1 VFNDAD
7 MDAAVQGLVRGAFT
21 FSGQACISVQRIYV
35 QSEAYE
41 DFLRRFIPH
50 VQSLVVGDPRL
61 ESTNIGPMIN
71 EGEAKRAEQWI
82 EEAKQQGAVVLTGGK
97 RQGTI
102 LQPTVLVNVSPHMK
116 VVCEE
121 VFAPIVSVIPFETDE
136 EAVKLANDSNF
147 GLQAGVFTK
156 ELTEH

>member
-1 VFNDAD
+1 
-7 MDAAVQGLVRGAFT
+7 
-21 FSGQACISVQRIYV
+21 
-35 QSEAYE
+35 
-41 DFLRRFIPH
+41 
-50 VQSLVVGDPRL
+50 
-61 ESTNIGPMIN
+61 MIN

-82 EEAKQQGAVVLTGGK
+82 EEAKQQGAVVLTGCK

-121 VFAPIVSVIPFETDE
+121 VFAPIVSVIPFETEE

-147 GLQAGVFTK
+147 GLQAGVFIK
-156 ELTEH
+156 DINRALRLADELETGGVWINEISSALLIVVICRNSYTEGA